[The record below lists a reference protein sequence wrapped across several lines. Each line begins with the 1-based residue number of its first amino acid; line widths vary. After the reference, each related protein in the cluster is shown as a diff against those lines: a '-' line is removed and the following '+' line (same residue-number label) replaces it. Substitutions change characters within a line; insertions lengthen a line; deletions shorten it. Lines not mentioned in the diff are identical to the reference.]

1 MKLLS
6 RNTDYAVRALMIL
19 GVRERDYTSA
29 RSISEVQ
36 RIPYSFLRKIL
47 QTLIQNGLVE
57 SREGGKGG
65 FRLAVAPE
73 RIKLINLIRIF
84 QGGIKFSECMF
95 RKKVCF
101 NRANCALRERILE
114 IEHFVTK
121 KFSALTIAEL
131 IKKTELKRKTKL
143 KRKKQ

>member
-95 RKKVCF
+95 RK
-101 NRANCALRERILE
+101 R
-114 IEHFVTK
+114 
-121 KFSALTIAEL
+121 SALTARTAPSGNASLRSNIL
-131 IKKTELKRKTKL
+131 
-143 KRKKQ
+143 